1 MNALNHRSVNIIKK
15 EKIGDIMFELPKS
28 CYVNKFIPKKV
39 FYEKVGVSSNVKE
52 EFINLVDRI
61 TWLYKLSEDT
71 LGLTKTD
78 EIEEIQIF
86 QIDVK
91 EKRIPLSVIKTI
103 TKGVQYK
110 ILFVI
115 KYQDD
120 YCYSIKVEDIYNSE
134 WNDNIEF
141 NFNGINLKSVYEN
154 IVKKII
160 KEDDNEKSFS
170 KIIEDNTYKAELEKK
185 INKLQQKIKS
195 EKQFNKKVEY
205 NKQLNLLISEMEELN
220 NE

>member
-1 MNALNHRSVNIIKK
+1 
-15 EKIGDIMFELPKS
+15 MFELPKS

-86 QIDVK
+86 QINVK
-91 EKRIPLSVIKTI
+91 EKKIPLSVIKTI

-115 KYQDD
+115 KYQDE
-120 YCYSIKVEDIYNSE
+120 YCYSIKVEDIYNSD

-141 NFNGINLKSVYEN
+141 NFNAINLRTVYEN

-160 KEDDNEKSFS
+160 KEESNEKSFS
-170 KIIEDNTYKAELEKK
+170 KIIEDNDYKKELENK
-185 INKLQQKIKS
+185 INKLQQKIKA
-195 EKQFNKKVEY
+195 EKQFNRKVEL
-205 NKQLNLLISEMEELN
+205 NKELNDLIKEMEELN
-220 NE
+220 HG

>member
-1 MNALNHRSVNIIKK
+1 
-15 EKIGDIMFELPKS
+15 MFELPKS

-39 FYEKVGVSSNVKE
+39 FYDKVGVSSNVKD
-52 EFINLVDRI
+52 EFIGLVDRI

-71 LGLTKTD
+71 LGLTKTE

-91 EKRIPLSVIKTI
+91 EKRIPLNVIKTI

-110 ILFVI
+110 ILFII

-120 YCYSIKVEDIYNSE
+120 FCYSIKVEDIYNTE

-141 NFNGINLKSVYEN
+141 NFNAINLKRLYEN

-160 KEDDNEKSFS
+160 KEENNENAFS
-170 KIIEDNTYKAELEKK
+170 KIIEDNTYKTVLEKK
-185 INKLQQKIKS
+185 IERLQQKIKS
-195 EKQFNKKVEY
+195 EKQFNRKVEL
-205 NKQLNLLISEMEELN
+205 NKELNDLISEMEEFN

>member
-1 MNALNHRSVNIIKK
+1 
-15 EKIGDIMFELPKS
+15 MFELPKS

-52 EFINLVDRI
+52 EFINLVERI

-71 LGLTKTD
+71 LGLTKTE

-91 EKRIPLSVIKTI
+91 EKKIPLNVIKTI

-110 ILFVI
+110 ILFLI
-115 KYQDD
+115 KYRDD

-134 WNDNIEF
+134 WNEIIEF
-141 NFNGINLKSVYEN
+141 NFNAINLRTVYEN

-160 KEDDNEKSFS
+160 KEETNKKSFS
-170 KIIEDNTYKAELEKK
+170 KIIEDNTYKTELEKK
-185 INKLQQKIKS
+185 IGKLQQKIKS
-195 EKQFNKKVEY
+195 EKQFNRKVE
-205 NKQLNLLISEMEELN
+205 LNTELNILLKEMEEIN

>member
-1 MNALNHRSVNIIKK
+1 
-15 EKIGDIMFELPKS
+15 MFKLPKK

-39 FYEKVGVSSNVKE
+39 FYEKVDVSSNAKE
-52 EFINLVDRI
+52 EFINLVERI
-61 TWLYKLSEDT
+61 TWLYKLSEET

-91 EKRIPLSVIKTI
+91 EKKIPLSVIKTI

-115 KYQDD
+115 KYQDE

-134 WNDNIEF
+134 WNDSIEF
-141 NFNGINLKSVYEN
+141 NFNAINLRTVYEN

-160 KEDDNEKSFS
+160 KEETNEKSFS
-170 KIIEDNTYKAELEKK
+170 KIIEDNDYKKELENK
-185 INKLQQKIKS
+185 INKLHQKIKS
-195 EKQFNKKVEY
+195 EKQFNRKVE
-205 NKQLNLLISEMEELN
+205 LNTELN
-220 NE
+220 ILLKELEEINNE

>member
-1 MNALNHRSVNIIKK
+1 
-15 EKIGDIMFELPKS
+15 MFELPKS

-39 FYEKVGVSSNVKE
+39 FYEKVGVSTNVKE

-91 EKRIPLSVIKTI
+91 EKKVPVNVIKTI
-103 TKGVQYK
+103 TKGVKYK
-110 ILFVI
+110 VLFVI

-120 YCYSIKVEDIYNSE
+120 YCYSIKVENIYNSE
-134 WNDNIEF
+134 WNNNIKF
-141 NFNGINLKSVYEN
+141 NFNAINLEIVYES

-160 KEDDNEKSFS
+160 KEENNEKSFS
-170 KIIEDNTYKAELEKK
+170 KIIEENEHKNELEKK
-185 INKLQQKIKS
+185 ISMLKQKIKL
-195 EKQFNKKVEY
+195 EKQFNRK
-205 NKQLNLLISEMEELN
+205 IELN
-220 NE
+220 RELNKFMKELEVLDNEFK

>member
-1 MNALNHRSVNIIKK
+1 
-15 EKIGDIMFELPKS
+15 MFELPKS

-52 EFINLVDRI
+52 EFIKLVERI

-71 LGLTKTD
+71 IGLTKTN

-91 EKRIPLSVIKTI
+91 EKKVPVNVIKTI
-103 TKGVQYK
+103 TKGVKYK
-110 ILFVI
+110 VLFVI

-120 YCYSIKVEDIYNSE
+120 YCYSIKVENIYNSE
-134 WNDNIEF
+134 WNNNIKF
-141 NFNGINLKSVYEN
+141 NFNAINLEIVYES

-160 KEDDNEKSFS
+160 KEENNEKSFS
-170 KIIEDNTYKAELEKK
+170 KIIEENEHKNELEKK
-185 INKLQQKIKS
+185 ISMLKQKIK
-195 EKQFNKKVEY
+195 
-205 NKQLNLLISEMEELN
+205 
-220 NE
+220 

>member
-1 MNALNHRSVNIIKK
+1 
-15 EKIGDIMFELPKS
+15 MFKLPKS

-39 FYEKVGVSSNVKE
+39 FYEKVGVSSIVKE
-52 EFINLVDRI
+52 EFINSVDRI

-71 LGLTKTD
+71 IGLTKTD

-91 EKRIPLSVIKTI
+91 EKKIPINVIKTI

-110 ILFVI
+110 ILFVV
-115 KYQDD
+115 KYQKDF
-120 YCYSIKVEDIYNSE
+120 CYLIKVEEIYHSE
-134 WNDNIEF
+134 WNDNIVF
-141 NFNGINLKSVYEN
+141 NFNGINLKTVYEN

-160 KEDDNEKSFS
+160 KEENNVNTFS
-170 KIIEDNTYKAELEKK
+170 KIIEDNTYKIELEKK
-185 INKLQQKIKS
+185 ISKLKQKLKS
-195 EKQFNKKVEY
+195 EKQFNRKVEL
-205 NKQLNLLISEMEELN
+205 NKNLNDLMRKMEEIN

>member
-1 MNALNHRSVNIIKK
+1 
-15 EKIGDIMFELPKS
+15 MFELPKS

-71 LGLTKTD
+71 LGLTKTE

-120 YCYSIKVEDIYNSE
+120 FCYSIRVEDIYNSK
-134 WNDNIEF
+134 WNENIEF
-141 NFNGINLKSVYEN
+141 NFNAINLRTVYEN

-160 KEDDNEKSFS
+160 KEESNDKSFS
-170 KIIEDNTYKAELEKK
+170 EIIEDNKCKNELEKK
-185 INKLQQKIKS
+185 LSKLQKKIKL
-195 EKQFNKKVEY
+195 EKQFNRKVEL
-205 NKQLNLLISEMEELN
+205 NNQLNNLLNEMEELV

>member
-1 MNALNHRSVNIIKK
+1 
-15 EKIGDIMFELPKS
+15 MFELPKS

-39 FYEKVGVSSNVKE
+39 FYKKVGVSSNVKE
-52 EFINLVDRI
+52 EFINLVERI
-61 TWLYKLSEDT
+61 TWLYKLSEDII
-71 LGLTKTD
+71 GLTKTD

-91 EKRIPLSVIKTI
+91 EKKIPFNVIKTI

-110 ILFVI
+110 VLFLI

-141 NFNGINLKSVYEN
+141 NFNGINLKTVYEN

-160 KEDDNEKSFS
+160 KEENNERLFS
-170 KIIEDNTYKAELEKK
+170 EIIEDNVNKKELEKK
-185 INKLQQKIKS
+185 ISNLKQKIKV
-195 EKQFNKKVEY
+195 EKQFNRKVEL
-205 NKQLNLLISEMEELN
+205 NKELNDLIKEMEEMN
-220 NE
+220 HG

>member
-1 MNALNHRSVNIIKK
+1 
-15 EKIGDIMFELPKS
+15 MFELPKS

-52 EFINLVDRI
+52 EFINSVDRL

-71 LGLTKTD
+71 IGLTKTD

-91 EKRIPLSVIKTI
+91 EKKIPINVIKTI

-110 ILFVI
+110 ILFVV
-115 KYQDD
+115 KYQEDF
-120 YCYSIKVEDIYNSE
+120 CYLIKVEEIYHSE

-141 NFNGINLKSVYEN
+141 NFNGINLKTVYEN

-160 KEDDNEKSFS
+160 KEENNEKLFS
-170 KIIEDNTYKAELEKK
+170 EIIEDNVNKKELEKK
-185 INKLQQKIKS
+185 ISNLKQKIKV
-195 EKQFNKKVEY
+195 EKQFNRKVEL
-205 NKQLNLLISEMEELN
+205 NKALNDLIKEMEEMN
-220 NE
+220 HG

>member
-1 MNALNHRSVNIIKK
+1 
-15 EKIGDIMFELPKS
+15 MFELPKS

-71 LGLTKTD
+71 LGLTKTE

-120 YCYSIKVEDIYNSE
+120 YCYSIKVEDIYNSK
-134 WNDNIEF
+134 WNENIEF
-141 NFNGINLKSVYEN
+141 NFNAINLRTVYEN

-160 KEDDNEKSFS
+160 KEENNENAFS
-170 KIIEDNTYKAELEKK
+170 KIIEDNEYKKELEKK
-185 INKLQQKIKS
+185 ITKLQQKIKS
-195 EKQFNKKVEY
+195 EKQFNRKVE
-205 NKQLNLLISEMEELN
+205 LNTDLNTLLKEMEEIN

>member
-1 MNALNHRSVNIIKK
+1 
-15 EKIGDIMFELPKS
+15 MFELPKS

-39 FYEKVGVSSNVKE
+39 FYEKVGVSSIVKE
-52 EFINLVDRI
+52 EFINSVDRI

-71 LGLTKTD
+71 IGLTKTD

-91 EKRIPLSVIKTI
+91 EKKIPINVIKTI

-110 ILFVI
+110 ILFVV
-115 KYQDD
+115 KYQEDF
-120 YCYSIKVEDIYNSE
+120 CYLIKVEEIYHSE

-141 NFNGINLKSVYEN
+141 NFNAINLRTLYEN

-160 KEDDNEKSFS
+160 KEETNEKAFA
-170 KIIEDNTYKAELEKK
+170 KIIQDNMYKSELEKK
-185 INKLQQKIKS
+185 ISKLQQKIKS
-195 EKQFNKKVEY
+195 ERQFNRKVEL
-205 NKQLNLLISEMEELN
+205 NNELNNLLNEMEELV

>member
-1 MNALNHRSVNIIKK
+1 MNALTQSNV
-15 EKIGDIMFELPKS
+15 KILKRKDGDENFMKLPKK
-28 CYVNKFIPKKV
+28 CEVNKFIPKKV

-71 LGLTKTD
+71 LGITKTD

-91 EKRIPLSVIKTI
+91 ERRIPLSVIKTI

-110 ILFVI
+110 VLFVI
-115 KYQDD
+115 KYRDD
-120 YCYSIKVEDIYNSE
+120 YCYSIKVEDIYNSK
-134 WNDNIEF
+134 WNDNVDF
-141 NFNGINLKSVYEN
+141 NFNAINLRTVYEN

-160 KEDDNEKSFS
+160 KEEENENS
-170 KIIEDNTYKAELEKK
+170 
-185 INKLQQKIKS
+185 
-195 EKQFNKKVEY
+195 
-205 NKQLNLLISEMEELN
+205 
-220 NE
+220 

>member
-1 MNALNHRSVNIIKK
+1 
-15 EKIGDIMFELPKS
+15 MFELPKS

-52 EFINLVDRI
+52 EFINSVDRI

-71 LGLTKTD
+71 IGLTKTD

-91 EKRIPLSVIKTI
+91 EKKIPFNVIKTI

-110 ILFVI
+110 VLFLI

-141 NFNGINLKSVYEN
+141 NFNAINLKIVYEN

-160 KEDDNEKSFS
+160 KEDTNENSFS
-170 KIIEDNTYKAELEKK
+170 EIIENNKYKNKLEKK
-185 INKLQQKIKS
+185 ISKLQQKIKS
-195 EKQFNKKVEY
+195 EKQFNRKVEL
-205 NKQLNLLISEMEELN
+205 NNELNNLLNEMEELV

>member
-1 MNALNHRSVNIIKK
+1 
-15 EKIGDIMFELPKS
+15 MFELPKS

-52 EFINLVDRI
+52 EFVNLVDRI

-71 LGLTKTD
+71 LGLTKTE
-78 EIEEIQIF
+78 EIEEIEIF

-91 EKRIPLSVIKTI
+91 EKKVPTNVIKTI

-110 ILFVI
+110 VLFVI
-115 KYQDD
+115 KYQDN

-141 NFNGINLKSVYEN
+141 NFNAINLRTVYEN

-160 KEDDNEKSFS
+160 KEETNEKSFS
-170 KIIEDNTYKAELEKK
+170 KIIEDNNYKKELENK
-185 INKLQQKIKS
+185 INKLKQKIKS
-195 EKQFNKKVEY
+195 EKQFNKKVEL
-205 NKQLNLLISEMEELN
+205 NKELNNLKKEMEELL

>member
-1 MNALNHRSVNIIKK
+1 MNALTQSNV
-15 EKIGDIMFELPKS
+15 KILKRKDGDENFMKLPKK
-28 CYVNKFIPKKV
+28 CEVNKFIPKKV

-71 LGLTKTD
+71 LGITKTE

-91 EKRIPLSVIKTI
+91 EKRIPINVIKTI

-110 ILFVI
+110 VLFVI
-115 KYQDD
+115 KFQDN
-120 YCYSIKVEDIYNSE
+120 YCYSIKVENIYNSE

-141 NFNGINLKSVYEN
+141 NFNAINLKTVYEN

-160 KEDDNEKSFS
+160 KEENNENTFS
-170 KIIEDNTYKAELEKK
+170 KIIEDNTYKKELEKK
-185 INKLQQKIKS
+185 IGKLQQKLKS
-195 EKQFNKKVEY
+195 EKQFNRKVEL
-205 NKQLNLLISEMEELN
+205 NKELNDLIKEMEELN
-220 NE
+220 YG

>member
-1 MNALNHRSVNIIKK
+1 
-15 EKIGDIMFELPKS
+15 MFELPKS

-120 YCYSIKVEDIYNSE
+120 YCYSIKVEDIYNSK
-134 WNDNIEF
+134 WNDNMDF
-141 NFNGINLKSVYEN
+141 NFNGINLKTVYEN

-160 KEDDNEKSFS
+160 KEETNEKSFS
-170 KIIEDNTYKAELEKK
+170 KIIEDNTYKTELEKK
-185 INKLQQKIKS
+185 IGKLQQKIKS
-195 EKQFNKKVEY
+195 EKQFNRKVE
-205 NKQLNLLISEMEELN
+205 LNTELNILLKEMEEIN

>member
-1 MNALNHRSVNIIKK
+1 
-15 EKIGDIMFELPKS
+15 MFELPKS
-28 CYVNKFIPKKV
+28 CYVNKFVPKKV
-39 FYEKVGVSSNVKE
+39 FYDKVGVSSNVKD
-52 EFINLVDRI
+52 EFISLVDRI

-71 LGLTKTD
+71 LGITKTE

-91 EKRIPLSVIKTI
+91 EKRIPLNVIKTI

-110 ILFVI
+110 VLFVI

-120 YCYSIKVEDIYNSE
+120 YCYSIKVEDIYNSK
-134 WNDNIEF
+134 WNDNIDF
-141 NFNGINLKSVYEN
+141 NFNAINLRTVYEN

-160 KEDDNEKSFS
+160 QEDNNEKSFS
-170 KIIEDNTYKAELEKK
+170 QIIENNMYKNELENK

-195 EKQFNKKVEY
+195 EKQFNKKVEL
-205 NKQLNLLISEMEELN
+205 NKELNNLKKEMEELL

>member
-1 MNALNHRSVNIIKK
+1 
-15 EKIGDIMFELPKS
+15 MFELPKT

-39 FYEKVGVSSNVKE
+39 FYEKVGVSTNVKE
-52 EFINLVDRI
+52 EFINLVERI

-71 LGLTKTD
+71 LGITKTE

-110 ILFVI
+110 VLFVI

-120 YCYSIKVEDIYNSE
+120 YCYSIRVENIYNSE
-134 WNDNIEF
+134 WNNNIEF
-141 NFNGINLKSVYEN
+141 NFNAINLEIVYEN

-160 KEDDNEKSFS
+160 KEESNDKSFS
-170 KIIEDNTYKAELEKK
+170 EIIEDNTYKTELEKK
-185 INKLQQKIKS
+185 ICKLQQKIKS
-195 EKQFNKKVEY
+195 EKQFNRKIEL
-205 NKQLNLLISEMEELN
+205 NKELNGLINELEELN